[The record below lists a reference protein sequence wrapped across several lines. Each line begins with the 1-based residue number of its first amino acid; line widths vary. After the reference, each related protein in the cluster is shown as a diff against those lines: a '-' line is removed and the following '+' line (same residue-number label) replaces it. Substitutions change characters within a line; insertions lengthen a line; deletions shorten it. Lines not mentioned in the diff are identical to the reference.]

1 MARPRDPDLTLP
13 TNRLEREREQSRRRM
28 ARRSGRDPGP
38 RLEIV
43 WRQFLALPAGQRG
56 EFVDRLAKLRE

>member
-1 MARPRDPDLTLP
+1 MARPRVPDPTLP

-28 ARRSGRDPGP
+28 ARRSGRDPGT

-43 WRQFLALPAGQRG
+43 WRQFLALPAGQQA
-56 EFVDRLAKLRE
+56 EFFGRLAKLSE